1 MKQEGGCLVNENEQQ
16 GAESEITR
24 AEDEVINAIAET
36 MDLYGVTPSIGRLY
50 ATMYFK
56 KHPMTLDEMK
66 DDLGMSKP
74 SMSTAVRKLQEIN
87 IVQKI
92 WQKGSRKDL
101 FVAEK
106 NFFNYFAVFFGSK
119 WEREVKLNQAAIEVA
134 ENKLKRVLDDEQT
147 GESLKERAR
156 QDLQQLEELKHYYDW
171 LSRLV
176 HSIESGEIFE
186 FLPIDHK
193 NSNK

>member
-1 MKQEGGCLVNENEQQ
+1 MGTNEQQ
-16 GAESEITR
+16 YEEEKLADAER
-24 AEDEVINAIAET
+24 EVINAISET

-56 KHPMTLDEMK
+56 HHPMTLDEMK

-74 SMSTAVRKLQEIN
+74 SMSTAVRKLQDIN

-92 WQKGSRKDL
+92 WRKGSRKDL

-106 NFFNYFAVFFGSK
+106 NFFNYFSRFFGNK
-119 WEREVKLNQAAIEVA
+119 WKREAKINLNAIEQA
-134 ENKLKRVLDDEQT
+134 EQKLQEVMEDEEAGDEFKQ
-147 GESLKERAR
+147 RASK
-156 QDLQQLEELKHYYDW
+156 DLQQLEDYKKYCYW
-171 LSRLV
+171 LEQLV

-186 FLPIDHK
+186 FLPIDPE
-193 NSNK
+193 NSKK